1 MKVNNR
7 RLQPGQLQQPR
18 TTTTLHSSKTT
29 VVKSV
34 WRHAPTSHSSRASAA
49 PSTTCVSARPALSRW
64 RRWSVRCRYA
74 AHGST
79 WFSVYISDSYR
90 PTSLQAKITEEI
102 YDIFTARR
110 VCLAR
115 TMLWQDVCLSVCHTP
130 VFCLNGYTNPQILY
144 TVAYSSFF
152 PHQTG
157 WQYSDGDPLTRASN
171 ARGVWKNHDC
181 RPISRFISQMMQDT
195 AIVTI

>member
-1 MKVNNR
+1 VNIALAIALEHTLKSSKSTKTSATQTTRTMKVNNR

-130 VFCLNGYTNPQILY
+130 VFCLNGYTYPQILNLY
-144 TVAYSSFF
+144 RRVF
-152 PHQTG
+152 
-157 WQYSDGDPLTRASN
+157 
-171 ARGVWKNHDC
+171 
-181 RPISRFISQMMQDT
+181 
-195 AIVTI
+195 